1 MNKKDLTLLPPEEL
15 FSAMHQLLQEGYD
28 VEFTVTG
35 NSMWPFLRHKADRV
49 TICRAENHHFKK
61 GDIVL
66 LQGEQGYL
74 LHRIT
79 HIKNDILQTAGD
91 GNCYYD
97 GYVPVQRVLGK
108 VVGFTRKERYVSC
121 SNPLY
126 RLSSY
131 FWRVLFPL
139 RPILLRFLF
148 LFRRRA

>member
-1 MNKKDLTLLPPEEL
+1 MKKKNLTLLPPEEL
-15 FSAMHQLLQEGYD
+15 FSAMRQFLQDGYD

-49 TICRAENHHFKK
+49 TLCRAENHRFKK

-66 LQGEQGYL
+66 LQSEHGYY

-79 HIKNDILQTAGD
+79 HIKNDLLQTAGD

-97 GYVPVQRVLGK
+97 GYVHSQCVLGK
-108 VVGFTRKERYVSC
+108 VIRFTRKERCVSC
-121 SNPLY
+121 NNPLY
-126 RLSSY
+126 KLSSY
-131 FWRVLFPL
+131 FWRVLFPI
-139 RPILLRFLF
+139 RPSLLKFLS